1 MLLTFFFLSLAVLLD
16 FPDGTVGKESTCNA
30 GYTRDTGSIPGL
42 GRSPGEGNG
51 NPFQI
56 LAWEIPW
63 MEEPDGVTRESG
75 YDLETET
82 NNSTIFINKGLL

>member
-1 MLLTFFFLSLAVLLD
+1 MCACCLFYGKAAPYLG
-16 FPDGTVGKESTCNA
+16 FPGGSGVKNPSANA
-30 GYTRDTGSIPGL
+30 GDSGSIRGSA
-42 GRSPGEGNG
+42 RSPGEGNG